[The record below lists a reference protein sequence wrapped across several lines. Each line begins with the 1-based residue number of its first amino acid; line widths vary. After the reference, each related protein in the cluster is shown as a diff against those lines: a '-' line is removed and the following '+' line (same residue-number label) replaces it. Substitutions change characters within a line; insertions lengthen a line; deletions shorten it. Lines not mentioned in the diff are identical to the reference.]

1 LTGGPGGKRAT
12 RSLLG
17 LHRDEFPSHQTT
29 DDRTAVSRG
38 KLRGG
43 NAGRPSLPQLI
54 ERGRLACSE
63 SPESRAGLRRQ
74 GARTGRDDP
83 DDPYVARAGAG
94 VQERPVQVDPAGRR
108 ERAQPPQQ
116 AGPAFRGTQPF
127 QAAALLPRLGE
138 SRFSPLSLVFTIV
151 AFALVVIALRGTFWG
166 LKLKALGKNLR
177 SAFLLGVSS
186 EREAILAML
195 FCGALAG
202 LGGAVRVLSW
212 FDSLRQSISGG
223 IGFLALLVVML
234 ASFRVFW
241 VPLIAFFFSAVL
253 NGSITLQLRTQLH
266 SSLGGILTGVMV
278 LFVLLFGDLQKI
290 GLGLRKKPH
299 EQQ

>member
-1 LTGGPGGKRAT
+1 
-12 RSLLG
+12 
-17 LHRDEFPSHQTT
+17 
-29 DDRTAVSRG
+29 V
-38 KLRGG
+38 
-43 NAGRPSLPQLI
+43 
-54 ERGRLACSE
+54 
-63 SPESRAGLRRQ
+63 
-74 GARTGRDDP
+74 
-83 DDPYVARAGAG
+83 V
-94 VQERPVQVDPAGRR
+94 
-108 ERAQPPQQ
+108 
-116 AGPAFRGTQPF
+116 
-127 QAAALLPRLGE
+127 
-138 SRFSPLSLVFTIV
+138 V
-151 AFALVVIALRGTFWG
+151 AFVLVVVALRGTFWG

-202 LGGAVRVLSW
+202 LGGAVRTLSW

-234 ASFRVFW
+234 ASFRIFW

-290 GLGLRKKPH
+290 LLGRRKKTH